1 MCQQLRCDKSRK
13 ELDAGEASLR
23 EAVKRRKEEEV
34 CQEVAL
40 AEARQGLETLAVETL
55 GAEVS
60 GGVVVGCGEWVGIDG
75 WMMELL

>member
-1 MCQQLRCDKSRK
+1 M
-13 ELDAGEASLR
+13 
-23 EAVKRRKEEEV
+23 KRRKEEEA

-60 GGVVVGCGEWVGIDG
+60 GGVVVGCGEWVGMDG